1 MPAEGLARHK
11 SVLLPQGF
19 AGGIPPMAECIL
31 EPRRSAVI
39 DDFVERDVARDE
51 TFGVWRPFHRTGRH
65 EDVHDDLRSFLA

>member
-1 MPAEGLARHK
+1 MTFWPAASLGRI
-11 SVLLPQGF
+11 S
-19 AGGIPPMAECIL
+19 PMAEYIL